1 MSEYI
6 VDGAVPNHTVRV
18 EDERE
23 VYWHM
28 THLPVR
34 EEIVRC
40 RDCEHARIVRPLD
53 WKTGKPSTVV
63 EEWYCQWHSNAEGA
77 SDIEPDGFCAWGERR
92 DA

>member
-6 VDGAVPNHTVRV
+6 VDGAVPNHTVCV

-40 RDCEHARIVRPLD
+40 RDCEYARHYHPFYM
-53 WKTGKPSTVV
+53 GKRSPI

-77 SDIEPDGFCAWGERR
+77 SEIEPDGFCAWGERR
-92 DA
+92 DDHD